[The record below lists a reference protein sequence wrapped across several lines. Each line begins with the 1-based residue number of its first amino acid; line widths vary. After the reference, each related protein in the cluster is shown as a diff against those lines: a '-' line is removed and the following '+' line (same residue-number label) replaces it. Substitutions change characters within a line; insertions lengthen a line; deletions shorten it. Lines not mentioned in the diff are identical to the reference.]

1 MGCNCATER
10 PSGSEDQS
18 DQTYLGIISEHLKE
32 YHLLVYSY
40 STCASSQEVKDLLRK
55 EGLEFEYFDLDKLAE
70 GKKILHALEK
80 LTIYKSP
87 PYIFYNK
94 VYLGGLPECHQFLKT
109 LN

>member
-1 MGCNCATER
+1 MGCSCATER
-10 PSGSEDQS
+10 PGGPEDNS
-18 DQTYLGIISEHLKE
+18 DQIYLGIISEHLKE
-32 YHLLVYSY
+32 YHLLVYSH

-55 EGLEFEYFDLDKLAE
+55 EGLEFEYFDLDKLTE

-94 VYLGGLPECHQFLKT
+94 VYLGGLSECHQFLKT